1 MMKSREFDNVLDE
14 CLERLLTKGE
24 TIERCLQSFP
34 KHADELKPL
43 LETALATRQAAAIQP
58 RLEFRNKAK
67 YQFYAA
73 LQEMQSKRSRLFFSW
88 QPRWAVA
95 VAIVLVLLLAGSS
108 TVAAASTSMPDGL
121 LYPVK
126 LATEQVQLVLAPSAL
141 AKAELYTR
149 LADKRVLEIARMAT
163 ENKPEQI
170 EQITRRLDTYLTK
183 IADLSS
189 TQALK
194 DSLTGAAAVEEAPSP
209 VARANEGKKEQV
221 KSDRRA
227 QLRATV
233 AHNATDNSARLRAL
247 LKTAPESAKPALQ
260 RAIDTLDS
268 GYEKAIKSL
277 D

>member
-1 MMKSREFDNVLDE
+1 M
-14 CLERLLTKGE
+14 
-24 TIERCLQSFP
+24 
-34 KHADELKPL
+34 
-43 LETALATRQAAAIQP
+43 
-58 RLEFRNKAK
+58 
-67 YQFYAA
+67 
-73 LQEMQSKRSRLFFSW
+73 
-88 QPRWAVA
+88 AV
-95 VAIVLVLLLAGSS
+95 VLVLLLAGSS

-126 LATEQVQLVLAPSAL
+126 LATEQVQLVLTPSAL

-149 LADKRVLEIARMAT
+149 LADKRVLEIARMVA

-194 DSLTGAAAVEEAPSP
+194 DSLTGAAAIEEVPSP
-209 VARANEGKKEQV
+209 AVRANEGKKEQV